1 MRMLI
6 SALVMFVI
14 IMVVLALGREHL
26 RPAQEAD
33 LRLTELTAETP
44 REELEARLE
53 KVEFE
58 CTDDETGLETGERVC
73 FAPVSRADDYEAS
86 YLALFFDSDNALA
99 AVNVVLDPDAHDANL
114 ERLREELGDPARQIE
129 DTFTWFVWERD
140 EHLILTQES
149 APEADAPTLMW
160 FRDAE
165 FMERLLP
172 R

>member
-6 SALVMFVI
+6 SALMMFLI
-14 IMVVLALGREHL
+14 IMIVLAFARDHL
-26 RPAQEAD
+26 RPAEEAD

-44 REELEARLE
+44 RDELEDRLA
-53 KVEFE
+53 KVEFD

-73 FAPVSRADDYEAS
+73 FAPISRADEYHAN

-99 AVNVVLDPDAHDANL
+99 AVNIVLDPGEHEANH
-114 ERLREELGDPARQIE
+114 ERLREALGDPTRRIE
-129 DTFTWFVWERD
+129 DAFTWLVWERD
-140 EHLILTQES
+140 EHLILTQEEP
-149 APEADAPTLMW
+149 PEDDAPTLMW

-165 FMERLLP
+165 LMERLLP

>member
-14 IMVVLALGREHL
+14 IMVVLAFAREHL

-44 REELEARLE
+44 REELEDRLE

-73 FAPVSRADDYEAS
+73 FAPVSRADDYAAD

-99 AVNVVLDPDAHDANL
+99 AVNVVLDPAEHDANH
-114 ERLREELGDPARQIE
+114 ERLREALGEPDRRIE
-129 DTFTWFVWERD
+129 DAFTWLVWDRD
-140 EHLILTQES
+140 EHLILTQEEVPD
-149 APEADAPTLMW
+149 AEAPTLMW
-160 FRDAE
+160 FRNAD